1 MWQKLK
7 ALPPVAKVVIGL
19 FVIAV
24 LYGAAHRSPNPP
36 HNYGEYPSTP
46 QPGEKYASQ
55 GSDDDQKAQLLARY
69 QAQHAQLVTVAQ
81 QCQVQMQEA
90 MNQQAAAAMNGQ
102 MYTGRP
108 ACEQQMPQL
117 VSQMALLETEIYRL
131 QTGDTH
137 SSVREITHIAAPDL
151 RSSPSSGGGG
161 DDGDCMRSTITIGKR
176 FAGHRC
182 TPMRAGRSTSCR
194 RQRTTTATARRANL
208 FRARAPTR
216 PTMAATTRGSLR
228 STSWE

>member
-7 ALPPVAKVVIGL
+7 ALPPIAKVVIGL

-24 LYGAAHRSPNPP
+24 LYGAARRPPNPT
-36 HNYGEYPSTP
+36 HNYGEYPPTP
-46 QPGEKYASQ
+46 RPGEEHASQ

-69 QAQHAQLVTVAQ
+69 QAQHAQLVAMAQ

-161 DDGDCMRSTITIGKR
+161 DDGGLHAVDNYDRQAIRG
-176 FAGHRC
+176 
-182 TPMRAGRSTSCR
+182 TSMYSDESGEEHELP
-194 RQRTTTATARRANL
+194 TATYYYRD
-208 FRARAPTR
+208 
-216 PTMAATTRGSLR
+216 R
-228 STSWE
+228 SSGQFVPSESPDPPNDGRDYERLTAQH